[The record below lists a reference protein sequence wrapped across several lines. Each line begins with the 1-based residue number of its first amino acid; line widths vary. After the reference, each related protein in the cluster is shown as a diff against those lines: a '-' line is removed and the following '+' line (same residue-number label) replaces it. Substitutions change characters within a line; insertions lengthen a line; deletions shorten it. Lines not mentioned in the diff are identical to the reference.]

1 MNLILA
7 LILAIIILLCMFLI
21 PNKLIAVTIVLIII
35 IMLIL
40 ARPGDFTLDH
50 SYIMSHQAPQT
61 EEKSAESEQE
71 SEETAANS
79 SNILPG
85 VPTPESQNFKI
96 DTGAIN
102 FDVMSRD
109 PMDMAVSTIGD
120 VINGMNLT
128 ENNVDKIGNTL
139 ENIDWGNILVKSLNR
154 LQKYSENNGVNGVN
168 NSKLNNN
175 SATVESGSS
184 ANVESGS
191 SATVES
197 GSPANVES
205 GSPEITTTGVTGT
218 IGTSSA
224 ANINGI
230 SNSRLNSNS
239 GTFSGENS
247 LENDTSSYC
256 DNSKALNFGSDAAC
270 EYAPNDTMASSYAN
284 VESGSPENGSPEN
297 GSPANNVENGSPSGN

>member
-175 SATVESGSS
+175 SA
-184 ANVESGS
+184 N
-191 SATVES
+191 VES

-205 GSPEITTTGVTGT
+205 GSPEITTTGVTGA

-247 LENDTSSYC
+247 LENDTSPYC

-284 VESGSPENGSPEN
+284 VESGSPESSYSES